1 MGEDLAA
8 TNVNRSHALAATN
21 IAIFTFMLFF
31 LYPRFENGR
40 INPLLFQST
49 LVAMGVA
56 TFSLVFAT
64 LHYYRSSLGGRIVK
78 TSGLCTPGEPIAFGF
93 SVKHSS
99 GSNGRVGD
107 CVVFGGLTAFAGFLG
122 IHPASKQKP
131 KKLRRRSRFLD
142 AVIGESGQVARNR
155 RRASTSS
162 CFSRRTPSLPHQDSR
177 RFSRTF
183 FCLEI
188 VDFDK
193 LSGGAPR

>member
-64 LHYYRSSLGGRIVK
+64 LHYYRSSLGGRISEDERALHARRADRFWLLGYTVMFLAP
-78 TSGLCTPGEPIAFGF
+78 SLVLF
-93 SVKHSS
+93 SVWLVAVAS
-99 GSNGRVGD
+99 GGRWLAD
-107 CVVFGGLTAFAGFLG
+107 
-122 IHPASKQKP
+122 
-131 KKLRRRSRFLD
+131 
-142 AVIGESGQVARNR
+142 E
-155 RRASTSS
+155 RRAARDSIHSA
-162 CFSRRTPSLPHQDSR
+162 RTLACPSHGEALRVWLALAGVPAFRDPLLP
-177 RFSRTF
+177 
-183 FCLEI
+183 
-188 VDFDK
+188 K
-193 LSGGAPR
+193 GAA